1 MNNENLSHDNSTST
15 LFVMQEEKQQQQ
27 KRRWRQQYIRGI
39 GECGGGL
46 CVCGWV
52 RVSVCIGG
60 VSNQGGQIIV
70 QGAILLFGA

>member
-1 MNNENLSHDNSTST
+1 MNIHVGFFEFSSELNNENLSHDNSTST

-27 KRRWRQQYIRGI
+27 KRRWRQQYIYGALENV
-39 GECGGGL
+39 GVG

-60 VSNQGGQIIV
+60 VSNQG
-70 QGAILLFGA
+70 

>member
-46 CVCGWV
+46 CVWV
-52 RVSVCIGG
+52 GACECVYRG